1 MKAVRY
7 YGKEDIR
14 VDVIDLTDDEL
25 AKLHIRHMVGGRAPG
40 AENERL
46 FHVAFPERAGALLD
60 FLKGMSAGWNIS
72 LFHYRSHGSDY
83 GRVLLG
89 IQVPD
94 AEVPSLHR
102 LLDGLGYE
110 FAEVTDNDACRLFLR

>member
-1 MKAVRY
+1 
-7 YGKEDIR
+7 
-14 VDVIDLTDDEL
+14 
-25 AKLHIRHMVGGRAPG
+25 MVGGRAPG
-40 AENERL
+40 ADDERL
-46 FHVAFPERAGALLD
+46 FQVAFPERAGALLD

-72 LFHYRSHGSDY
+72 LFHYRNHGSDY

-94 AEVPSLHR
+94 EALGALHQ

-110 FAEVTDNDACRLFLR
+110 FGEVTDNDACRLFLR

>member
-1 MKAVRY
+1 V
-7 YGKEDIR
+7 
-14 VDVIDLTDDEL
+14 VDLTDDEL

-40 AENERL
+40 AEHERL
-46 FHVAFPERAGALLD
+46 FEVVFPERSGALLD

-72 LFHYRSHGSDY
+72 LFHYRNHGSDS

-94 AEVPSLHR
+94 AELVALHR
-102 LLDGLGYE
+102 LLDSLGYE
-110 FAEVTDNDACRLFLR
+110 FTDETDNAACRLFLR